1 MALDTIVRIEL
12 TEVAIP
18 FKEEVRAVMG
28 GSGNGLGMAIAAEE
42 PWLGGDFVICRLF
55 SADGHV
61 GCSEVFVWLPEA
73 GVSPKGIVDSIVS
86 DMARYVL
93 GESAFNTQRMA
104 ARLTNNINR
113 NEIAKGLLDSACWEL
128 KARIAGRSVA
138 DMLGGAQV
146 DRLPLCA
153 LIPLLDDLDMTVGL
167 VRHWQERGS
176 KTFRIKL
183 GRGAVE
189 DARIMKAVR
198 EAVGPHAKLRVDYN
212 QAYDPFEAVEAIN
225 AIIPYGL
232 QLVEQPTKAGI
243 PTAMATVQSRVSV
256 PIMAHEGCFSLGEL
270 FELHALGGIGAIGIN
285 GERPGGLT
293 AATRAIHFAEQHG
306 LGVVI
311 HNQPS
316 GLGSVWQVH
325 LGAAYAPSLRYDME
339 LFGQVM
345 LEHDLLQSPL
355 IYRDGFVHLPEGP
368 GWGVELDMAAVE
380 RYAVRPTVVL
390 QA

>member
-1 MALDTIVRIEL
+1 MTPDTIVRIEL

-28 GSGNGLGMAIAAEE
+28 GSGNGLGMALAAEE

-55 SADGHV
+55 SASGEI
-61 GCSEVFVWLPEA
+61 GSSEVFVWLPEA
-73 GVSPKGIVDSIVS
+73 GVSPRGIVESIQS
-86 DMARYVL
+86 DMARYLL
-93 GESAFNTQRMA
+93 GESAFNTQRIA
-104 ARLTNNINR
+104 TRLANNINR

-128 KARIAGRSVA
+128 KARLVGRPVV
-138 DMLGGAQV
+138 DMLGGAQA

-153 LIPLLDDLDMTVGL
+153 LIPLLDDVDMMVSL
-167 VRHWQERGS
+167 ARQWQAGGS
-176 KTFRIKL
+176 RTFRVKL
-183 GRGAVE
+183 GRGVVE
-189 DARIMKAVR
+189 DVRIMRAMR
-198 EAVGPHAKLRVDYN
+198 EALGPAVKLRVDYN

-225 AIIPYGL
+225 AIVPFGL

-243 PTAMATVQSRVSV
+243 PTAMAAVQSRVSV

-270 FELHALGGIGAIGIN
+270 FELHALGGIGAVGVN

-306 LGVVI
+306 YGVVI

-345 LEHDLLQSPL
+345 LEHDLLKSPL
-355 IYRDGFVHLPEGP
+355 KYRDGFVHLPEGP

-380 RYAVRPTVVL
+380 RYAVRPAVVL
-390 QA
+390 EG